1 MFFSL
6 IPLLDFPELLFGWEK
21 KEYAFGLNYEN
32 GVLNQI
38 RMLNFFI
45 LKFFWVTQ

>member
-6 IPLLDFPELLFGWEK
+6 IPHLDFPELLFGWEQ
-21 KEYAFGLNYEN
+21 KEHAFGLSYKT

-38 RMLNFFI
+38 RMLIFSFKN
-45 LKFFWVTQ
+45 VSG